1 MKTKAV
7 TSIMMLLFLA
17 NILVVAIPVQA
28 SNTFKVSP
36 SGGDDTANI
45 QNAFD
50 AAVAAGPESIVELE
64 AGTFYLSRPI
74 VVVNFDGHF
83 KGAGKDVTI
92 VQDFGHGPFPLTEPP
107 LEPMPC
113 LFAFYRDANGVPSP
127 HIKFSD
133 MTIRATGKSVPW
145 SWHGFPPIHFFG
157 HLVRVYGK
165 VTGVE
170 DFEVSCVS
178 TSVERMG
185 FEGKV
190 DPSSP
195 FGFSVANGFQVSG
208 ENVWELGTKGIGSL
222 LFNYT
227 KPLIGTH
234 TIVDSSFRNLGGSC
248 LFVGLEG
255 STVEVKSNTF
265 DNILLAFEIYDL
277 SDTFAKFSQNN
288 VENVH
293 WCGVHAVQAE
303 QSVLGLDF
311 DPIPEF
317 LPELSTLLVSDN
329 IIHCIEFADGVV
341 LRDYAPMAGE
351 TKRLDATISRNT
363 IILDNTWYGGIFGF
377 YAQDVEVKGN
387 YITGT
392 GFAGIYMG
400 VSEDLCAGWKIIGND
415 VEEVI
420 ADIAPIWLG
429 PGTSDCLVVGKGD
442 TYVWDEGTD
451 NKLVNVNEM

>member
-7 TSIMMLLFLA
+7 ASIIMLLFLA

-28 SNTFKVSP
+28 SNTFIVFP
-36 SGGDDTANI
+36 TGEDDTENI

-50 AAVAAGPESIVELE
+50 SAVEAGPESIVELT
-64 AGTFYLSRPI
+64 AGTFYLSSPI

-170 DFEVSCVS
+170 DFEVSYVS
-178 TSVERMG
+178 TSIERMG

-208 ENVWELGTKGIGSL
+208 ENVWELGTKGLGSL
-222 LFNYT
+222 LFKYT
-227 KPLIGTH
+227 KPLTGTH
-234 TIVDSSFRNLGGSC
+234 TIADSSFRNLGGSC
-248 LFVGLEG
+248 LFVGLED
-255 STVEVKSNTF
+255 STVEVKGNTF
-265 DNILLAFEIYDL
+265 DNVLLAFEIYDF
-277 SDTFAKFSQNN
+277 SDTVAKFSQNN

-293 WCGVHAVQAE
+293 WCGVYAAQAE
-303 QSVLGLDF
+303 QSALGLDF
-311 DPIPEF
+311 GPQGP

-329 IIHCIEFADGVV
+329 TIHCIEFADGVV

-377 YAQDVEVKGN
+377 YAQDVKVKGN

-400 VSEDLCAGWKIIGND
+400 VSEDLCAGWKIVGND
-415 VEEVI
+415 VEEVD
-420 ADIAPIWLG
+420 AWIAPIWLG
-429 PGTSDCLVVGKGD
+429 SGTSDCLVVGRGD
-442 TYVWDEGTD
+442 TYVLDEGTA